1 MNRFS
6 IRSRQEEPDPLP
18 VPLVDRESDVALP
31 VPQETL
37 RFPKGDES
45 KTLAEIAQR
54 DLNDAL
60 QLLVERAKYITGA
73 SGAAIALR
81 DRDHMVC
88 RASSG
93 SSAPMKGAN
102 LQINSGLSGE
112 SIRTR
117 EILRCDD
124 AEKDPRVNRESC
136 RAMGIASVVVLPL
149 IDGDEVNGVFELF
162 STRPCA
168 FEERDIATLQRLAE
182 LIQTAVE
189 HAEATRRVELD
200 FMAVSDVE
208 TAHQIESSSTEQE
221 PAKKEEHLTTT
232 PAGELKQTTT
242 PAQEKPPLPEVVVA
256 TEYNLSTQNA
266 ANRASAENVPP
277 QEQEKEP
284 QVPELQAEIETH
296 AAKPE
301 QVPSTPSSR
310 GNIGACQACGF
321 PVSEG
326 RTFCVDCDA
335 SEQGRSNPNSEVTPA
350 FLSSIAEGRDSLSS
364 TKYLIGIVIVVIA
377 TVLLLLRFH

>member
-1 MNRFS
+1 
-6 IRSRQEEPDPLP
+6 
-18 VPLVDRESDVALP
+18 

-45 KTLAEIAQR
+45 KTLAEIAQH

-189 HAEATRRVELD
+189 HAEATRRAELD

-221 PAKKEEHLTTT
+221 PAKKEEHPTTT
-232 PAGELKQTTT
+232 PAGELKQTTS

-277 QEQEKEP
+277 QEKEP
-284 QVPELQAEIETH
+284 RVPELQAEIEAH

-326 RTFCVDCDA
+326 RTFCVDCEAGQQD
-335 SEQGRSNPNSEVTPA
+335 SQNRDLTPA
-350 FLSSIAEGRDSLSS
+350 FLSSIAEGRGSFSS

-377 TVLLLLRFH
+377 TVVLLLRFH

>member
-6 IRSRQEEPDPLP
+6 IRSRQEEPEP
-18 VPLVDRESDVALP
+18 VPIPLVNGKSEAIP
-31 VPQETL
+31 PGPQEAI

-81 DRDHMVC
+81 DGDHMVC

-93 SSAPMKGAN
+93 SSAPEAGAN
-102 LQINSGLSGE
+102 LQTNSGLSGE

-124 AEKDPRVNRESC
+124 AETDPRVNRESC

-149 IDGDEVNGVFELF
+149 IDGGEVNGVFELF
-162 STRPCA
+162 ATRPFA
-168 FEERDIATLQRLAE
+168 FEERDIATLQRLSG

-189 HAEATRRVELD
+189 HADATRRAELN
-200 FMAVSDVE
+200 FMAVPEVGASQ
-208 TAHQIESSSTEQE
+208 ALPPSREQE
-221 PAKKEEHLTTT
+221 PPEEQHAVPASVAELAQGTVPVPETVSSATVGMSLANNTAAEITVNETPEENVSAQKKEP
-232 PAGELKQTTT
+232 PAVEMAAAVPTD
-242 PAQEKPPLPEVVVA
+242 VV
-256 TEYNLSTQNA
+256 
-266 ANRASAENVPP
+266 R
-277 QEQEKEP
+277 
-284 QVPELQAEIETH
+284 PELDA
-296 AAKPE
+296 P
-301 QVPSTPSSR
+301 VVSLR

-326 RTFCVDCDA
+326 RTFCVDC
-335 SEQGRSNPNSEVTPA
+335 EVHQQGNSSQDGTPA
-350 FLSSIAEGRDSLSS
+350 FLSSIAGERESSSS

-377 TVLLLLRFH
+377 TVVLLLRFH